1 MGEIDMDFSKFT
13 IDDARKLNAFV
24 KEKIMMKYY
33 RWLNL
38 ERDKDRKRFG
48 ARKRVR
54 KKVTT

>member
-1 MGEIDMDFSKFT
+1 MSEIDMDFSKFT

-33 RWLNL
+33 SWLNL

-48 ARKRVR
+48 ARKKAR